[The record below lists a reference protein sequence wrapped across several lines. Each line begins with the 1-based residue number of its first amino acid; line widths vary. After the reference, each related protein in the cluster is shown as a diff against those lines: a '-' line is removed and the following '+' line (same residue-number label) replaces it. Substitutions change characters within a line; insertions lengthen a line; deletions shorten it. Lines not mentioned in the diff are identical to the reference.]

1 MEKKLTDSTKFIWI
15 LRCLLVSYV
24 VTTVLLLLMTF
35 LLYKFDLGEQE
46 VKLGI
51 MAVYVVSTF
60 AGGFLLGKLVKVRRF
75 LWGLILGC
83 LYFLL
88 LILISIG
95 VYRTVQAGGNLIWAF
110 GLCAAGGMLGGMVS

>member
-24 VTTVLLLLMTF
+24 VTTVLLLLMSF

-95 VYRTVQAGGNLIWAF
+95 VYRTVQAGENLILAF

>member
-35 LLYKFDLGEQE
+35 LLYNFDLGEQE

-95 VYRTVQAGGNLIWAF
+95 VYRTVQAGENLILAF

>member
-95 VYRTVQAGGNLIWAF
+95 VYRTVQAGGNLILAF
-110 GLCAAGGMLGGMVS
+110 GLCAAGGILGGMVS